1 MKDLIIKEVGFH
13 SVKMVACKDLDG
25 EIHVSIRSI
34 CDGLGVDYQSQLKR
48 IKRDDILPE
57 GVVKMTIPTNGGMQ
71 KVNMMNIEYLPFFL
85 VGIKSSMCREEI
97 KPKLKDFKL
106 KAKDVLAN
114 AFIKNRNKKDEK
126 YLIQREAGKIVR
138 NMLTDTIKESV
149 PDSPNKHFM
158 YPNYTRLIYKI
169 LFNKSTAELRAE
181 KGLSKK
187 DNLREHFN
195 AEELKEIQMLEN
207 TVSGLINLGMGY
219 HEIKDM
225 LNQRY
230 LKQIS

>member
-1 MKDLIIKEVGFH
+1 AREHHEFLRVRKDFTTWIKNKIKKYDFIENHDYAIALTRTGERKNIIKHDYILKLDMAKEVAMVENNKRGRQVRRYFIE
-13 SVKMVACKDLDG
+13 VEKRYRKMTK
-25 EIHVSIRSI
+25 EE
-34 CDGLGVDYQSQLKR
+34 QKR
-48 IKRDDILPE
+48 I
-57 GVVKMTIPTNGGMQ
+57 
-71 KVNMMNIEYLPFFL
+71 
-85 VGIKSSMCREEI
+85 
-97 KPKLKDFKL
+97 
-106 KAKDVLAN
+106 A
-114 AFIKNRNKKDEK
+114 
-126 YLIQREAGKIVR
+126 QREAGKIVR
-138 NMLTDTIKESV
+138 NMLTDTIKERV

>member
-1 MKDLIIKEVGFH
+1 MKNLTILENGLIPVYINKYNEVLVDARELHEFLGVGDRFSQWIQRRIKKYGFVEDLDFCTILCKTSGRPRTDYILKLDMAKEVAMVENNKRGRQVRRYFIE
-13 SVKMVACKDLDG
+13 VEKRYRKMTK
-25 EIHVSIRSI
+25 EE
-34 CDGLGVDYQSQLKR
+34 QKR
-48 IKRDDILPE
+48 I
-57 GVVKMTIPTNGGMQ
+57 
-71 KVNMMNIEYLPFFL
+71 
-85 VGIKSSMCREEI
+85 
-97 KPKLKDFKL
+97 
-106 KAKDVLAN
+106 A
-114 AFIKNRNKKDEK
+114 
-126 YLIQREAGKIVR
+126 QREAGKIVR
-138 NMLTDTIKESV
+138 NMLTDTIKERV
-149 PDSPNKHFM
+149 TDSPKKHFM